1 MAELDPEQLGRVG
14 IDPTTGSPLS
24 QEVRNALLRKSTI
37 DAATFRNEMA
47 AAENRR
53 RDVDIQNAEVLRS
66 QEQALGGFSSNIL
79 SLRNDIGKL
88 GTGLASIAL
97 LLQQGGAEEQ
107 NRIRQ
112 EQETQRRLTE
122 RQIRI
127 GKENEVEQKIQ
138 NALAEPVENI
148 APKVSDTFGK
158 IGAALGI
165 LFGGWLTKQT
175 VDAIK
180 ASEEGNTKLFNEIK
194 GNIIKGLAIAGGG
207 LLAVKAGFGLV
218 MRTIG
223 GVARGL
229 TRLLIAKPLAIA
241 AALLP
246 KIPKPGGGSP
256 PPKGPG
262 RKGPGLIGGLINGFT
277 GWMNWMNGE
286 KVDAVLAALTFVPG
300 GGVFRAIRT
309 GAEVVYGL
317 DQIAELFGSNLTGAD
332 PKLLAK
338 KKKEF
343 EDAKRKKEKSTKP
356 PAASTKPA
364 PSATPPAVQPQTP
377 MMGTPAPAA
386 APTLTKEQ
394 QDKYNQATSAL
405 QGPFAGMAKGKVT
418 DYYNKMTPE
427 EQKTFRDYLNT
438 RPQSEQNLYSFL
450 KETAPP
456 DSKSS
461 SPTSAIPAEITTPPP
476 AEPQRVGELPEA
488 KPSLTMIKTS
498 NNQVQ
503 QPNVPLTNGPLS
515 DVPFIS
521 SANPDNFYA
530 LYSQLNYNVVT

>member
-79 SLRNDIGKL
+79 SLRNDIGRL
-88 GTGLASIAL
+88 GTGLANIAF
-97 LLQQGGAEEQ
+97 LLQQDGIDQQ
-107 NRIRQ
+107 NRLRQ

-127 GKENEVEQKIQ
+127 GKENEIEQKIQ
-138 NALAEPVENI
+138 NALVAPVQNI
-148 APKVSDTFGK
+148 VPKVSDTFGK

-165 LFGGWLTKQT
+165 LFGGWLTKQV

-246 KIPKPGGGSP
+246 K
-256 PPKGPG
+256 
-262 RKGPGLIGGLINGFT
+262 
-277 GWMNWMNGE
+277 
-286 KVDAVLAALTFVPG
+286 V
-300 GGVFRAIRT
+300 
-309 GAEVVYGL
+309 
-317 DQIAELFGSNLTGAD
+317 
-332 PKLLAK
+332 PKLG
-338 KKKEF
+338 
-343 EDAKRKKEKSTKP
+343 R
-356 PAASTKPA
+356 
-364 PSATPPAVQPQTP
+364 
-377 MMGTPAPAA
+377 
-386 APTLTKEQ
+386 
-394 QDKYNQATSAL
+394 
-405 QGPFAGMAKGKVT
+405 
-418 DYYNKMTPE
+418 
-427 EQKTFRDYLNT
+427 
-438 RPQSEQNLYSFL
+438 
-450 KETAPP
+450 
-456 DSKSS
+456 
-461 SPTSAIPAEITTPPP
+461 TPPP
-476 AEPQRVGELPEA
+476 GKGSGGKGGGLLGGLVGAFNLFFNLRNKEYADALMQAVELILPR
-488 KPSLTMIKTS
+488 T
-498 NNQVQ
+498 
-503 QPNVPLTNGPLS
+503 GPLGI
-515 DVPFIS
+515 VKAQIGR
-521 SANPDNFYA
+521 AH
-530 LYSQLNYNVVT
+530 V

>member
-246 KIPKPGGGSP
+246 KVPKPGGGSP
-256 PPKGPG
+256 TPKGPG

-338 KKKEF
+338 KKKEIGR
-343 EDAKRKKEKSTKP
+343 AH
-356 PAASTKPA
+356 
-364 PSATPPAVQPQTP
+364 V
-377 MMGTPAPAA
+377 
-386 APTLTKEQ
+386 
-394 QDKYNQATSAL
+394 
-405 QGPFAGMAKGKVT
+405 
-418 DYYNKMTPE
+418 
-427 EQKTFRDYLNT
+427 
-438 RPQSEQNLYSFL
+438 
-450 KETAPP
+450 
-456 DSKSS
+456 
-461 SPTSAIPAEITTPPP
+461 
-476 AEPQRVGELPEA
+476 
-488 KPSLTMIKTS
+488 
-498 NNQVQ
+498 
-503 QPNVPLTNGPLS
+503 
-515 DVPFIS
+515 
-521 SANPDNFYA
+521 
-530 LYSQLNYNVVT
+530 